1 MVIKQRVSRLF
12 PGVIQRASE
21 PSPTEVSPRGLEAL
35 EARIAHLETAL
46 EGLQDAVHRRA
57 LLDDERID
65 ELRRR
70 TEPGQMARDLTED
83 ARSRGL

>member
-1 MVIKQRVSRLF
+1 MVIRQRVSRLF
-12 PGVIQRASE
+12 PGVMQRASE
-21 PSPTEVSPRGLEAL
+21 PSPTEVPELGVEAL
-35 EARIAHLETAL
+35 AARIAHLESAL

-57 LLDDERID
+57 VLDDERIG

-70 TEPGQMARDLTED
+70 TEPAQMARDLTEE